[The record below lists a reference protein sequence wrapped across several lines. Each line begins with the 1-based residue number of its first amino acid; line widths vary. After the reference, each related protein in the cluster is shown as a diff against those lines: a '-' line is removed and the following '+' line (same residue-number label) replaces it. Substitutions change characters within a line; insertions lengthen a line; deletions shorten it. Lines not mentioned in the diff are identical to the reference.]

1 MDWSIICSDKRK
13 GGLGVRNLALLNKAS
28 YVSGVGVLR
37 WRGKLCEGKLF
48 VRSKGKKR
56 AVGGP
61 ML

>member
-1 MDWSIICSDKRK
+1 M
-13 GGLGVRNLALLNKAS
+13 RNLALLNKAS